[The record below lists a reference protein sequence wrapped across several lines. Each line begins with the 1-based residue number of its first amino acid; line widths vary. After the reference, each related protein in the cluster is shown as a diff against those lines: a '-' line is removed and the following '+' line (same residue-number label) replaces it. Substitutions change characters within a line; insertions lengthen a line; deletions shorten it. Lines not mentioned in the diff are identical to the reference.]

1 MDDKTQ
7 KRFLGIDD
15 KNIAQEEKRIDEG
28 LRYVNANLVEII
40 NDKEYLNSNIPNL
53 IKKLSYIQEKV
64 IKLNIHKRQAETYNN
79 LVNRKCD

>member
-7 KRFLGIDD
+7 KRLLGIDD
-15 KNIAQEEKRIDEG
+15 KNLAQEEKKIDEG
-28 LRYVNANLVEII
+28 LRYINANLTEII
-40 NDKEYLNSNIPNL
+40 NKKEYLNSNIPNV

-79 LVNRKCD
+79 LINRKCD

>member
-1 MDDKTQ
+1 MDDNTQ
-7 KRFLGIDD
+7 KRLLGIDN
-15 KNIAQEEKRIDEG
+15 KNIAQEEKHIDEG
-28 LRYVNANLVEII
+28 LKCVNANLTEII
-40 NDKEYLNSNIPNL
+40 NNKAYLNSNIPNV

>member
-1 MDDKTQ
+1 MDDNTQ
-7 KRFLGIDD
+7 KRLLGIDD
-15 KNIAQEEKRIDEG
+15 KNIVQEEKNIDEG

-64 IKLNIHKRQAETYNN
+64 IKLNIHKRQAETYDN
-79 LVNRKCD
+79 LINRKCD

>member
-1 MDDKTQ
+1 MDDNTQ
-7 KRFLGIDD
+7 KRLLGIDN
-15 KNIAQEEKRIDEG
+15 KNIAQEEKNIDEG

-64 IKLNIHKRQAETYNN
+64 IKLNIHKRQAEIYDNFI
-79 LVNRKCD
+79 NRKCD

>member
-1 MDDKTQ
+1 MDDNTQ
-7 KRFLGIDD
+7 KRLLGIDD
-15 KNIAQEEKRIDEG
+15 KNIAQEEKNIDEG

-64 IKLNIHKRQAETYNN
+64 IKLNIHKRQAEIYDNFI
-79 LVNRKCD
+79 NRKCD

>member
-7 KRFLGIDD
+7 KRLLGIDN
-15 KNIAQEEKRIDEG
+15 KNIAQEEKNIDED
-28 LRYVNANLVEII
+28 LRYVNSKLTETI
-40 NDKEYLNSNIPNL
+40 NNKEYLNSNIPNV
-53 IKKLSYIQEKV
+53 IKKLSHIQEKV